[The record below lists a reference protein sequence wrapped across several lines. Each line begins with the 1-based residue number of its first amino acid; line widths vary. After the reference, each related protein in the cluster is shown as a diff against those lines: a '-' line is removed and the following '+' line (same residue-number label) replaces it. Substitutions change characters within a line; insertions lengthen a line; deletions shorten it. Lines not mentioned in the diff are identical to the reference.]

1 MTILPK
7 LKINI
12 TKLKKTFLSIIRT
25 LTKFYQKK
33 NFKLKNK
40 ESLLT
45 KKIKE
50 ELNLLI
56 ENYFFL
62 REIFFFQKNKFYKKK
77 SFLKKILFI

>member
-1 MTILPK
+1 MKILKKVFLDWPLCVSVIMTILPK

-56 ENYFFL
+56 EN
-62 REIFFFQKNKFYKKK
+62 
-77 SFLKKILFI
+77 